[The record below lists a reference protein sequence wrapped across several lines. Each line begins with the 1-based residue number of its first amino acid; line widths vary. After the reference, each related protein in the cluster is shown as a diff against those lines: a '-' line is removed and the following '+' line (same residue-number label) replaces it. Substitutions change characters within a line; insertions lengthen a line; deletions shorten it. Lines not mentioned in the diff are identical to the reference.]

1 MSQTLKTQKKKKK
14 KRQINI
20 YHSHS
25 LKNTHYL
32 EKILN
37 THQTDQIKE
46 KKRKEKDNDIKRIM
60 IIKYSSIL

>member
-1 MSQTLKTQKKKKK
+1 MSQTLKTQQKKKKK
-14 KRQINI
+14 KEEKRQINI

-46 KKRKEKDNDIKRIM
+46 KKRKR
-60 IIKYSSIL
+60 